1 MKRSVC
7 HYLAVLF
14 VLFALPLQLGA
25 TDVVLNNTRAR
36 VFFSPGGGATK
47 AILRQIGE
55 AEREVLVEAYLFTSK
70 PIQAA
75 LLKARKRGIEVE
87 VILDGHEQKERKH
100 VTARV
105 LKAGGVD
112 VWLDNDHASA
122 HNKVMII
129 DRRTVIT
136 GSFNFTYAAEDR
148 NAENLLIITS
158 GELAALYRDNYLKL
172 RKHSK
177 RY

>member
-122 HNKVMII
+122 HNKVILQLYL
-129 DRRTVIT
+129 RRRGQERREPPHHNLRGAGRPVQGQLSEAQETLEKIL
-136 GSFNFTYAAEDR
+136 EDR
-148 NAENLLIITS
+148 WH
-158 GELAALYRDNYLKL
+158 R
-172 RKHSK
+172 
-177 RY
+177 

>member
-25 TDVVLNNTRAR
+25 TDVVLNNTRAC

-47 AILRQIGE
+47 AILRQIGD

-75 LLKARKRGIEVE
+75 LVRARKRGVEVE
-87 VILDGHEQKERKH
+87 VVLDGYEQKEHGH
-100 VTARV
+100 VTARF
-105 LKAGGVD
+105 LKAGGVN
-112 VWLDNDHASA
+112 VWLDNNHVCA
-122 HNKVMII
+122 HNKVIII

-136 GSFNFTYAAEDR
+136 GSFNFTYAAEDK

-158 GELAALYRDNYLKL
+158 EELSALYTDNYLKH
-172 RKHSK
+172 RRHSK
-177 RY
+177 RF